1 MKMRM
6 KEEKRNNKIMKV
18 NIRKRIRVEMKIN

>member
-1 MKMRM
+1 MKVRM

-18 NIRKRIRVEMKIN
+18 NIRKRIRKEMKIN

>member
-18 NIRKRIRVEMKIN
+18 NIRKRIRKEMKIN